1 MSKSFTSVFRKFYTS
16 VIIIGL
22 GLTLVQC
29 ANRGNPTGGA
39 KDIDPPVIVR
49 TVPKNLN
56 TNFDGDEI
64 TIFFDEYIK
73 LKDVQK
79 QVVISPPMNIEPEI
93 TPLGTASKYINI
105 RIYDTLNSNTTY
117 AFNFGESIS
126 DNNEGNL
133 FPFYKYVFSTGAV
146 IDSLSI
152 SGIVVDALNKET
164 APRVSVL
171 LYEMD
176 STYTDSVIYN
186 QKPRYIAVTDSF
198 SAFKLENLKQGKYL
212 LLALE
217 EENKNYIYKQKNDK
231 IAFKTTPISV
241 PSDTIYELKLFK
253 EQLDF
258 KFVRARQEGYN
269 KIAFGYEGNAQA
281 MRIKPLGQTPS
292 DFISVIT
299 KDPQADTLNYWFS
312 SAVKMDSLLFEVSH
326 KTVLD
331 TVMVKIK
338 DLEKDSLK
346 LKPETNSLKLADTF
360 VFSSNNPLVDYDS
373 SQIKIIDQDS
383 LVIAFDMT
391 IDTLNTRA
399 KLKFKKSPSSS
410 YTVELL
416 PGAVTD
422 LYGFKNDSIV
432 YKAKTKSL
440 DDYGDFRLNVK
451 NAVYPI
457 IIQLTDKEGE
467 VVEERKS
474 NEPELVDF
482 INVTPGTYNLR
493 VVFDTNNN
501 GQYDPG
507 NFLKRIQPERIS
519 YAKEM
524 LLVRAGW
531 DTIEEFVLED

>member
-1 MSKSFTSVFRKFYTS
+1 MFRKFHTI

-29 ANRGNPTGGA
+29 ANRGNPRGGA

-146 IDSLSI
+146 VDSLSI

-281 MRIKPLGQTPS
+281 MRIKLLGQTPS

-312 SAVKMDSLLFEVSH
+312 SAVKMDTLLFEVSH

-346 LKPETNSLKLADTF
+346 LKSETNSLKLADTF

-391 IDTLNTRA
+391 IDTLNTIA

>member
-1 MSKSFTSVFRKFYTS
+1 M
-16 VIIIGL
+16 
-22 GLTLVQC
+22 TLVQC

-312 SAVKMDSLLFEVSH
+312 SAVKMDSLLFEVSY

-482 INVTPGTYNLR
+482 INVTPGIYNLR